1 MRFLKRWRHRTAVE
15 LPTTVALPPPRCGI
29 SRISSSMD
37 NARRQP
43 FVSDTIVKPL
53 VLPRVVDPPA
63 KLSRCD
69 YRATL
74 AKPIIESDLAFMP
87 YPTTPA
93 AQKNRLTHIRCT
105 LCILDTKL
113 DEVTEALGKALT
125 MDYGQRSKNRL
136 SHRNTL
142 ECTLLACQLH
152 QGVHRYGWS
161 A

>member
-1 MRFLKRWRHRTAVE
+1 
-15 LPTTVALPPPRCGI
+15 
-29 SRISSSMD
+29 MD

-53 VLPRVVDPPA
+53 ELPCLVHPPA

-74 AKPIIESDLAFMP
+74 AKSRIESDLAFMP

-93 AQKNRLTHIRCT
+93 AQKIALHTHIRCT

-125 MDYGQRSKNRL
+125 MGYRQRSKN
-136 SHRNTL
+136 
-142 ECTLLACQLH
+142 LAFLIDTP
-152 QGVHRYGWS
+152 WS
-161 A
+161 APCWPAYCVKEYTAMAGRLEAEPDRKAVQTTLPNN